1 MLEVLRAEVLGE
13 ISHGQAEARRV
24 RAGTASQAAPGY
36 LGGVELA
43 WRQCATHG
51 GPAVRDLIGEASYGP
66 GGVRNGRI
74 LASGVPMARE
84 FEAAFRAVEAAAGGA
99 EGLARVGMPVSAADL
114 GKGSEEVG
122 VRGQKQ
128 AQRAVEAR
136 VRAELRDEAW
146 APGGRHHGGKHAF
159 REACAWSAILFS
171 SAPTIGDYLATLH
184 YHIRIAYLLGR
195 IPAAFEAS
203 VGMYIG
209 ADLPGEEPEAHG
221 VEVTGRGLEFLTAN
235 PAECRKTRESVHDD
249 AAGRLFKEWRR
260 LVGVTC
266 ARSEWGASSW
276 FAACLPAARMEEYRL
291 ERQRARAARRLPEGT
306 VHRLRTMRGDGAL
319 KGGMLSYCKSSRHPC
334 ATQDDV
340 LLEFKTVLGD
350 GCTRENRRICEVRAE
365 QVPQEYASKTRACD
379 RHWGTG
385 TAFQTRLANT
395 KLLPIALDRYGGCSR
410 SMDDLVGIM
419 SRAGADR
426 VAGEYG
432 VSAGVDATGVIAW
445 ATKRYMARSYH
456 NDLADLA
463 AARYDRIARGNASP
477 AQDDPTDHL
486 DGSGEDQDRWEGVR
500 GREGP
505 EYFRHGGAGGP
516 DGGQEVGLLIGR

>member
-1 MLEVLRAEVLGE
+1 M
-13 ISHGQAEARRV
+13 S
-24 RAGTASQAAPGY
+24 
-36 LGGVELA
+36 
-43 WRQCATHG
+43 
-51 GPAVRDLIGEASYGP
+51 
-66 GGVRNGRI
+66 
-74 LASGVPMARE
+74 
-84 FEAAFRAVEAAAGGA
+84 
-99 EGLARVGMPVSAADL
+99 SAA
-114 GKGSEEVG
+114 S
-122 VRGQKQ
+122 
-128 AQRAVEAR
+128 
-136 VRAELRDEAW
+136 
-146 APGGRHHGGKHAF
+146 
-159 REACAWSAILFS
+159 
-171 SAPTIGDYLATLH
+171 H

-291 ERQRARAARRLPEGT
+291 ERQRARAARRLPEGA

-477 AQDDPTDHL
+477 AQDDPIDHL

-516 DGGQEVGLLIGR
+516 DGGQGVGLLIGR